1 MRQTKFDFLNSY
13 KKEFGGSLLEGKR
26 KAARPLST
34 KVPIHLILKSNGI
47 PLSTNKTIKKCTLF
61 NPGNRELKKIIRTY
75 ANKYQITIYDM
86 ALNWS
91 HIHLAVRIPSRAAY
105 LAFIRTLTA
114 KLIFYLSKLKKQNL
128 KGLFSLR
135 PYTRILSWG
144 RELKTVLDYIILNQL
159 EARGIITREKKG
171 RRSGKKVERTRPRRH
186 AEAVDLC

>member
-1 MRQTKFDFLNSY
+1 MRQTKFNFLNSY

-26 KAARPLST
+26 KVARPLST
-34 KVPIHLILKSNGI
+34 KVPIHLILKSKGL
-47 PLSTNKTIKKCTLF
+47 PSSTDKPTKKCTLF
-61 NPGNRELKKIIRTY
+61 NPRNRELKKIIRTY

-114 KLIFYLSKLKKQNL
+114 KLIFYFSRLIKQKLT
-128 KGLFSLR
+128 GLFSLR

-159 EARGIITREKKG
+159 EAQGIITRKKTHKRADSPAAQTG
-171 RRSGKKVERTRPRRH
+171 R
-186 AEAVDLC
+186 